1 MPSVSKGPRRPS
13 AGTPLPSVAALLY
26 RRWIETAEQI
36 IDFVRE
42 RMRMSHVYQPLLIR
56 ALVRADGSATLR
68 QLATALLVED
78 EGQLLYYEDRIK
90 KMPLPVLRG
99 HGVVISER
107 DLVSLNT
114 GHLTYEQ
121 RAAIELACTEKLAD
135 FLQRRGLATWDYRL
149 IDTDPVRAD
158 VRYRVLA
165 AAKGRCALCG
175 VHSSERR
182 IEVDHIVPRSR
193 GGTSDI
199 SNLQALCDEC
209 NRGKSNT
216 DQTDF
221 RLARSQDDS

>member
-1 MPSVSKGPRRPS
+1 
-13 AGTPLPSVAALLY
+13 LLY

>member
-1 MPSVSKGPRRPS
+1 MQ
-13 AGTPLPSVAALLY
+13 
-26 RRWIETAEQI
+26 TAEQI
-36 IDFVRE
+36 IEFVRE

-56 ALVRADGSATLR
+56 ALVRAGGSATLR
-68 QLATALLVED
+68 QLATALLMED
-78 EGQLLYYEDRIK
+78 ESQLLYYEDRIK

-99 HGVVISER
+99 HGMVTSER

-121 RAAIELACTEKLAD
+121 RAAIELACTQKLAE
-135 FLQRRGLATWDYRL
+135 FLQRRGLAAWDYRL

-165 AAKGRCALCG
+165 AAQGRCALCG
-175 VHSSERR
+175 AHSSERR
-182 IEVDHIVPRSR
+182 IEVDHITPRSH
-193 GGTSDI
+193 GGTNDI
-199 SNLQALCDEC
+199 TNLQALCDEC

-221 RLARSQDDS
+221 RLPADEEL

>member
-1 MPSVSKGPRRPS
+1 MQ
-13 AGTPLPSVAALLY
+13 
-26 RRWIETAEQI
+26 TADQI
-36 IDFVRE
+36 IEFVRD

-56 ALVRADGSATLR
+56 ALVRAGGSATLR

-78 EGQLLYYEDRIK
+78 ESQLLYYEDRIK

-99 HGVVISER
+99 HGVVTSER
-107 DLVSLNT
+107 DLVSLT
-114 GHLTYEQ
+114 AGRLTYEQ
-121 RAAIELACTEKLAD
+121 RAAIELACTEKLAE

-165 AAKGRCALCG
+165 AAKGKCALCG

-221 RLARSQDDS
+221 RLPADEEL